1 MDQRQGNNAAPSNDF
16 TEHTRWNFA
25 AIVSESASFQTGRAW
40 SDPSAV
46 LPLFIAALT
55 PSTVV
60 IGLIPVLQRLGF
72 LLPQLPMASVVGH
85 RPRRAPYLRW
95 GVLVGRFPFLLFVAY
110 FWMRGL
116 SSPGTVLWF
125 LLLSYFSV
133 ALGNGFVAIPWQ
145 DIIAK
150 SIPPRLRGRFW
161 GTLMFTHAIA
171 AFGVGFVVR
180 HLLGPHG
187 PGFPRSYLILFTL
200 SAVFY
205 TMSTIGCALIR
216 EPIRPVL
223 KRREPLRKVIA
234 AARPLLARRP
244 EFRSLVSIGVVA
256 FGVVFTM
263 PFYIVYATGELG
275 IEPEMAGVYIW
286 AAMLGGAFFSLLWG
300 RLNDRRG
307 PRAVLRAGCLFAMLA
322 PLLAIS
328 IPIATRAAAR
338 ALPPVEE
345 AMPYLF
351 GLVFVV
357 GQSAMGALFM
367 GTINYVFGLATDEER
382 PRYIGLFNTLSA
394 PGAAF
399 PLAVGW
405 LLNSLPFPAVLAMLA
420 ACGAGVVVLSQ
431 RMPQPKTE
439 RAFGPDL
446 A

>member
-1 MDQRQGNNAAPSNDF
+1 MTQRQGSNAAPSDDL

-25 AIVSESASFQTGRAW
+25 AIVSESTSFQTGRAW

-60 IGLIPVLQRLGF
+60 VGMIPVLQRLGF
-72 LLPQLPMASVVGH
+72 LLPQVPVASVVGH

-95 GVLVGRFPFLLFVAY
+95 GVLVGRLPFLLFVAY
-110 FWMRGL
+110 LWVRGM
-116 SSPGTVLWF
+116 SNPGAALWF
-125 LLLSYFSV
+125 LLLAHFCV

-161 GTLMFTHAIA
+161 GTLMFSHAAA
-171 AFGVGFVVR
+171 AFGVGFGVR
-180 HLLGPHG
+180 YLLGPDG

-200 SAVFY
+200 SAAFY

-223 KRREPLRKVIA
+223 KRAEPLREVIA

-244 EFRSLVSIGVVA
+244 EFRALVLIGLLA
-256 FGVVFTM
+256 FGLAFTM
-263 PFYIVYATGELG
+263 PFYIVYATEELG
-275 IEPEMAGVYIW
+275 VEPEMAGVYIW
-286 AAMLGGAFFSLLWG
+286 AAMLGGAFFSLVWG

-307 PRAVLRAGCLFAMLA
+307 PRAVVRAGCLFTMLA

-328 IPIATRAAAR
+328 IPIATRAAANVFPAAEG
-338 ALPPVEE
+338 AL
-345 AMPYLF
+345 PYLF

-357 GQSAMGALFM
+357 AQSSMAALFM
-367 GTINYVFGLATDEER
+367 GTVNYVFGLATDEER

-394 PGAAF
+394 PGAAV

-405 LLNSLPFPAVLAMLA
+405 LLNWLPFPPVLAMLA
-420 ACGAGVVVLSQ
+420 ACGAGVVALSQ
-431 RMPQPKTE
+431 RMPEPKTE
-439 RAFGPDL
+439 QGRDQKA
-446 A
+446 